1 MIINQYKNT
10 TTFMLSVFASVGIF
24 FLMQSLITS
33 DLLNKRKDNDISY
46 LEFIRVNQDDS
57 LQERD
62 RRIPDRPKPEKRPP
76 PPPDIELQQEETL
89 VRPNIDI
96 ELPMFNIPTDFSGA
110 FLGNLENLGGSSSAL
125 IPMVKVQAK
134 CPIQAIS
141 GGINGTVEI
150 FLVVNPGG
158 KVEKARVTRAS
169 NGNIFNK
176 EAIKAIRRWQFKPKI
191 INGIPVEQ
199 AGQIEM
205 EFICNA

>member
-10 TTFMLSVFASVGIF
+10 STFFLAIIASIGIF

-33 DLLNKRKDNDISY
+33 DLLNKKKDNDISY
-46 LEFIRVNQDDS
+46 LEFIRVNQDDT

-62 RRIPDRPKPEKRPP
+62 RRIPDRPKPEKPP

-96 ELPMFNIPTDFSGA
+96 DLPMFNIPTDFSGA
-110 FLGNLENLGGSSSAL
+110 FLGNLQNLGGSSSAL

-150 FLVVNPGG
+150 FLL
-158 KVEKARVTRAS
+158 
-169 NGNIFNK
+169 
-176 EAIKAIRRWQFKPKI
+176 
-191 INGIPVEQ
+191 
-199 AGQIEM
+199 
-205 EFICNA
+205 